1 MLVPLIWQKDYI
13 KIDKDLKTITDRLSE
28 TGSHVEEVTIHTSD
42 LDGILVGK
50 VTNQEKH
57 VDADRLQVL
66 TIDIGKDEPI
76 TIITNAKN
84 TKKGDYLPVI
94 TSGTKLDDGTVIEDH
109 DFFGIV
115 SQGMLTA
122 YSELGYEDS
131 VIPKELREGVIVLE
145 GEYEPGTPLS
155 QVIHSNSPVIE
166 YEITPNRPDCL
177 SIIGMARE
185 TAASFGEKITYPSLD
200 FKENDED
207 IKDYSNGVSIES
219 DKCNRFVAR
228 VAKNVEVKR
237 SPQWLQNYLMLAG
250 MRPINNIV
258 DITNFVML
266 ETGQPLHAYDLDK
279 LANQKIIVRDA
290 KEGEILK
297 TLDGVDRKLDPSM
310 LVIADGKEAIGLAGL
325 MGGMDS
331 EVTLETKNI
340 LLEAANFDQTNIRKS
355 SKTLGLRS
363 EASSRFEKGVPVE
376 MADFASRRAMRL
388 IDELAIGEVVG
399 GVIDEGIKEREEIRV
414 DLRLERLNMLTGV
427 DFDLDTAIRNLE
439 LLEFEVEKLDDE
451 KLRVRVPYFRSDVTI
466 EADLIEEVVRL
477 YGMGNIENAPLVSSL
492 QRGER
497 SKRRLLRD
505 ELCSKLVG
513 QKFSELATYSFI
525 SPREFDRLGVDKDS
539 NLRDYIKLINPL
551 GEDYSVMRTSQ
562 VPSMLDVIAKNI
574 KYGQKDMRFFEL
586 DRTFEKTSDKLPK
599 ENITLT
605 MGLYGDYS
613 FYDLKDFFTL
623 AMGEV
628 GFTGFTFKAN
638 ENIYAFHAGRC
649 ADIFYEGN
657 HVGIMGEISYEV
669 RDEYEIDKGALI
681 LEINLA
687 GIEDKRVIDRKYKQ
701 IAKFPAIERDY
712 SFVCDRNLESEL
724 IENTIRENGSGLVDK
739 ISLFDIYTGEH
750 IEEDKK
756 SISYK
761 VLYRAKDRTLKDKDI
776 AGIEKKILECLAKED
791 IELRS

>member
-66 TIDIGKDEPI
+66 TIDIGKDESI

-207 IKDYSNGVSIES
+207 VKDYSNGVSIES

-279 LANQKIIVRDA
+279 LADQKIIVRDA

-297 TLDGVDRKLDPSM
+297 TLDGVDRKLDSSM

-331 EVTLETKNI
+331 EVTKDTKNI
-340 LLEAANFDQTNIRKS
+340 LLEAANFDQANIRKS

-399 GVIDEGIKEREEIRV
+399 GTIDEGIKEREEIKV

-439 LLEFEVEKLDDE
+439 LLEFEVEKLDD
-451 KLRVRVPYFRSDVTI
+451 KRLRVRVPYFRSDVTI

-525 SPREFDRLGVDKDS
+525 SPREFDRLGVDEDS

-649 ADIFYEGN
+649 ADIFYEGD

-687 GIEDKRVIDRKYKQ
+687 GIEDKRIIDRKYKQ

-739 ISLFDIYTGEH
+739 IGLFDIYTGEH

-776 AGIEKKILECLAKED
+776 AGIEKKILDCLAEED
-791 IELRS
+791 IVLRS